1 MAAAGD
7 FNIKRFDMSKLKDHK
22 TVVVIG
28 RRGTGKTTL
37 ITDILHAKRNLPAG
51 IVATGQFLLD
61 RLAKGQAALHITRV
75 ILRRPKAADA
85 GVQRLVQIARGRHQ
99 GMAKTVMFHG
109 VIPFISHW

>member
-51 IVATGQFLLD
+51 IVVSGTEIGNNYYSQFVPRSVLSTM
-61 RLAKGQAALHITRV
+61 RMTKMWS
-75 ILRRPKAADA
+75 K
-85 GVQRLVQIARGRHQ
+85 
-99 GMAKTVMFHG
+99 
-109 VIPFISHW
+109 SS